1 MDLGDYLIVPVQR
14 LPRYMLLLTGIVK
27 ATKPEHP
34 DYQNLTLALSKVR
47 EATDHVNDSI
57 KSNEK
62 LSEFME
68 IVNKGNLKVKKNTCS
83 IFRTKK

>member
-27 ATKPEHP
+27 ATKPEHS
-34 DYQNLTLALSKVR
+34 DYQNLTNALTKIKA
-47 EATDHVNDSI
+47 ATDHVNDSI

-62 LSEFME
+62 LSQFME
-68 IVNKGNLKVKKNTCS
+68 IVNKGNLKVYFIT
-83 IFRTKK
+83 II